1 MGAVWGIVEAVFGV
15 YYQYLA
21 RSVQPAGPPSIIPL
35 DQVTDLFSRVLRTG
49 LVSTAKGDTSTG
61 EHARDEQHVVASTAH
76 AHASE
81 VNVHLAGPGS
91 TEPVSGNLQSLRER
105 GRLRSAAIGVMGI
118 TEQSIDP
125 DEDEDPLFDGK
136 GNPHVFHMDDPLA
149 IEFREHLR
157 TW

>member
-61 EHARDEQHVVASTAH
+61 EQARD
-76 AHASE
+76 
-81 VNVHLAGPGS
+81 
-91 TEPVSGNLQSLRER
+91 
-105 GRLRSAAIGVMGI
+105 
-118 TEQSIDP
+118 
-125 DEDEDPLFDGK
+125 
-136 GNPHVFHMDDPLA
+136 
-149 IEFREHLR
+149 
-157 TW
+157 